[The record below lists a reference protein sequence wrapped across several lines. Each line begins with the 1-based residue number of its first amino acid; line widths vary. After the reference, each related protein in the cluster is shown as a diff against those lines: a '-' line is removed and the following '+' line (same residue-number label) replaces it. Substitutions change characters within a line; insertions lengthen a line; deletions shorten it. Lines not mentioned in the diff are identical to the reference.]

1 MKNTT
6 ITFLLGFFFLVCSI
20 KSIGANG
27 PNADS
32 SICLEI
38 EGIVLNANDG
48 AIKTCTVELL
58 CASRVEQSIQL
69 KDGKKKVKFLLKK
82 NATYTIRITK
92 KEHVTKLICIDTR
105 IKKNTEDLYSFSF
118 ETSLLPE
125 SIIDKE
131 NRDYLDFPVALIYY
145 DARKDHFTHDKDYAN
160 RIKKEIALK

>member
-6 ITFLLGFFFLVCSI
+6 ITFLLGFFFLICSI
-20 KSIGANG
+20 KAIGVNR

-38 EGIVLNANDG
+38 EGIVLNATDG

-58 CASRVEQSIQL
+58 CAGHIEQSIQL

-92 KEHVTKLICIDTR
+92 KDHVTKLICIDTR
-105 IKKNTEDLYSFSF
+105 IKKNGEDLYSFSF
-118 ETSLLPE
+118 ETSMLPE
-125 SIIDKE
+125 SVINKE

-145 DARKDHFTHDKDYAN
+145 DPRKDHFTYDKDYSN
-160 RIKKEIALK
+160 RIKKEIAIK